1 MNTTRRQALTALSAA
16 VLLPE
21 AGAAPARRETRWL
34 FGGPA
39 TIRLADGGPPLDLEP
54 VWAALEAI
62 HTRWNAWKPGGL
74 GPLNKALAQGRWV
87 TVSPALQR
95 ALLDAARL
103 EAATLGH
110 FNPAIGA
117 LVRRWGFHADELSAG
132 PGPSPAALERWRRDP
147 PRLARLQ
154 WQGLRVRSTHP
165 ALQIDLGAYAKGLAA
180 DAALQQLQAAGA
192 RGAVVDLGGNLAL
205 RGDAGGRPWQVG
217 LRDPGRPGPIGLIG
231 QLAAGAHEA
240 VVTSGSY
247 ERFRVVDGQACS
259 HLLDPFTGRPAHELL
274 SATVV
279 HPDAALAD
287 AAATALA
294 VAGPRWRELAARLAL
309 EQVLVVHRSGLAE
322 ATPRLAARL
331 RLDPDWRGALRV
343 V

>member
-1 MNTTRRQALTALSAA
+1 MDPTRRQALAALSAA
-16 VLLPE
+16 VLLPV

-39 TIRLADGGPPLDLEP
+39 TLRLSEAGPSLDLQP
-54 VWAALEAI
+54 VWAALESI

-74 GPLNKALAQGRWV
+74 GPLNGALAQGRWV
-87 TVSPALQR
+87 TIPPALQQ
-95 ALLDAARL
+95 ALQHAARL

-117 LVRRWGFHADELSAG
+117 LVRRWGFHADELKPGRAPSA
-132 PGPSPAALERWRRDP
+132 AALERWQRSRP
-147 PRLARLQ
+147 SLAHLQ

-165 ALQIDLGAYAKGLAA
+165 ALQVDLGAYAKGLAA
-180 DAALQQLQAAGA
+180 DLALRQLQAAGA

-217 LRDPGRPGPIGLIG
+217 LRDPERDGLIG
-231 QLAAGAHEA
+231 QLAAGPHEA

-259 HLLDPFTGRPAHELL
+259 HLLDPFTGQPARELV

-279 HPDAALAD
+279 HADAALAD

-294 VAGPRWRELAARLAL
+294 VAGARWRELAARLSLDQA
-309 EQVLVVHRSGLAE
+309 LVVHRSGLAE

-331 RLDPDWRGALRV
+331 QLAPAWRTALRV